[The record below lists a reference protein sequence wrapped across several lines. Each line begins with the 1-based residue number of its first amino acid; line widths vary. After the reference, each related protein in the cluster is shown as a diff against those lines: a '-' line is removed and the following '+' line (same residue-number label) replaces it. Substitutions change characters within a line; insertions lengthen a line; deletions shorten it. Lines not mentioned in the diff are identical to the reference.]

1 MELEFESSEDEDIIF
16 VPKTAQTEDK
26 TGDEMPAKQEKA
38 KKTKKVEK
46 KEPTKAVSTSYLIL
60 LFIQV

>member
-1 MELEFESSEDEDIIF
+1 MELEFESSEEEDIIF

-38 KKTKKVEK
+38 KMPKKVEK
-46 KEPTKAVSTSYLIL
+46 KELIKAVSTSSL
-60 LFIQV
+60 LFNI